1 MSTTPHTTKYID
13 AHWNGEEWL
22 EVQVTIIDGVKTKRM
37 LNQLTDTPTRGYL
50 TYVGVN
56 DRTYTEAGW
65 FHLTGNGGI
74 ARRKI
79 GGRNTSLRT
88 TQGRLIEFVADPK
101 AK

>member
-1 MSTTPHTTKYID
+1 VSTTAHTTSGDTNY
-13 AHWNGEEWL
+13 
-22 EVQVTIIDGVKTKRM
+22 GVPAT
-37 LNQLTDTPTRGYL
+37 LTNTPTRGYL

-56 DRTYTEAGW
+56 DRHYTEAGW

-74 ARRKI
+74 ARRRI